1 MKNIFNI
8 LNASQKKLLFTIIF
22 LLVVL
27 SSLEIFTLY
36 FLQGALS
43 YFTNL
48 SVSTG
53 IAKITNNNFF
63 KYSPIRIILFLFSFV
78 FTTRCLFSIFINYR
92 KNLLIKDINDY
103 LSYKIYKN
111 YLNQN
116 FEFFLNKNSS
126 NIISNILIEVDKF
139 AYRVVD
145 AILILFVELFIVT
158 AVLIFLFFNY
168 FNSTFFLLGIIFV
181 FFGLFYKIF
190 KNKFLELGKKKLY
203 FDHKKLQD
211 LQNSLHAV
219 QNIKL
224 DHLEEVFSNRFLFN
238 TNLASRSQF
247 FANFMLEFIKPLIEF
262 LVLVLFILILL
273 FFFFYLQISK
283 QEIIMM
289 IGLFVVAMF
298 RILPSCNR
306 TLNAFNT
313 IRYYHS
319 TIHLISDELKKT
331 TINNNIQQY
340 EKFKKYDLTFKN
352 LIEIKDLSFYY
363 TDKVKKVE
371 VLNNI
376 NIRIKKNEF
385 IGILGNSGSGKT
397 TLLNIM
403 CYLLKPSSGSLLLD
417 NVDVSN
423 NYISYQKK
431 IGYVSQNTY
440 LVDGSIIENII
451 FGVDKKDYNY
461 DIFNRVIDLSNI
473 SEFLNR
479 LPSGKDELIGEK
491 GSKLSGGQKQRIG
504 IARALYKNPEILILD
519 EATSALDLNN
529 ERIIINNIKKN
540 NNITTVVVSH
550 NPNTL
555 KICDNVYKIED
566 KTLKKINLN

>member
-1 MKNIFNI
+1 MNKIFNI
-8 LNASQKKLLFTIIF
+8 LNSRQKKLLFGIIF
-22 LLVVL
+22 LLVVI
-27 SSLEIFTLY
+27 SVLEISTLY

-48 SVSTG
+48 SVSGG
-53 IAKITNNNFF
+53 ILKITNNNFF
-63 KYSPIRIILFLFSFV
+63 NYSPIRIILFLFSFV

-145 AILILFVELFIVT
+145 AILILCVELFIVT
-158 AVLIFLFFNY
+158 AVLVFLFFNY

-203 FDHKKLQD
+203 FDQKKLQD

-224 DHLEEVFSNRFLFN
+224 DHLEDVFSNRFLFN
-238 TNLASRSQF
+238 TNLASKSQF
-247 FANFMLEFIKPLIEF
+247 FSNFMLEFIKPLIEF

-298 RILPSCNR
+298 RILP
-306 TLNAFNT
+306 
-313 IRYYHS
+313 
-319 TIHLISDELKKT
+319 
-331 TINNNIQQY
+331 
-340 EKFKKYDLTFKN
+340 
-352 LIEIKDLSFYY
+352 
-363 TDKVKKVE
+363 
-371 VLNNI
+371 
-376 NIRIKKNEF
+376 
-385 IGILGNSGSGKT
+385 
-397 TLLNIM
+397 
-403 CYLLKPSSGSLLLD
+403 
-417 NVDVSN
+417 
-423 NYISYQKK
+423 
-431 IGYVSQNTY
+431 
-440 LVDGSIIENII
+440 
-451 FGVDKKDYNY
+451 
-461 DIFNRVIDLSNI
+461 
-473 SEFLNR
+473 
-479 LPSGKDELIGEK
+479 
-491 GSKLSGGQKQRIG
+491 
-504 IARALYKNPEILILD
+504 
-519 EATSALDLNN
+519 
-529 ERIIINNIKKN
+529 
-540 NNITTVVVSH
+540 
-550 NPNTL
+550 
-555 KICDNVYKIED
+555 
-566 KTLKKINLN
+566 

>member
-1 MKNIFNI
+1 MNKIFNI
-8 LNASQKKLLFTIIF
+8 LNLKQKKLLFIIIF
-22 LLVVL
+22 LLFVL
-27 SSLEIFTLY
+27 SALEISTLY

-48 SVSTG
+48 SVSAG
-53 IAKITNNNFF
+53 IEKITNNNFLN
-63 KYSPIRIILFLFSFV
+63 YSPIRIILFLFSFL

-145 AILILFVELFIVT
+145 AILILCVELFIVT
-158 AVLIFLFFNY
+158 AVLVFLFFNY
-168 FNSTFFLLGIIFV
+168 FNSTFFLLGIIFI

-190 KNKFLELGKKKLY
+190 KNKFLELGKKKLH
-203 FDHKKLQD
+203 FDQKKLQD
-211 LQNSLHAV
+211 LQNSLHVV

-224 DHLEEVFSNRFLFN
+224 DHLEEIFSNRFLFN
-238 TNLASRSQF
+238 TNLASKSQF

-313 IRYYHS
+313 IRYYYS
-319 TIHLISDELKKT
+319 TIHLISDELRSPVV
-331 TINNNIQQY
+331 NNSIQQN
-340 EKFKKYDLTFKN
+340 ERLQKKDLVFKN
-352 LIEIKDLSFYY
+352 LIELKNLYFNY
-363 TDKVKKVE
+363 TDHAKKVE
-371 VLNNI
+371 ILNNI
-376 NIRIKKNEF
+376 NIKIKKNEF
-385 IGILGNSGSGKT
+385 IGILGDSGTGKT
-397 TLLNIM
+397 TLLNVI

-417 NVDVSN
+417 NIDVSD

-440 LVDGSIIENII
+440 LIDGSVIENII

-461 DIFNRVIDLSNI
+461 DVFNRVIDLSNI
-473 SEFLNR
+473 SEFLNK
-479 LPSGKDELIGEK
+479 LPLGKDELIGEK

-529 ERIIINNIKKN
+529 EKIIINNIKKI
-540 NNITTVVVSH
+540 NNITAIVVSH
-550 NPNTL
+550 NVNTL